1 MNKMA
6 KTAIV
11 CVILFIVST
20 LASAAFFVA
29 ARSEYPKHIEKF
41 NEYFESWEPWFT
53 DCIDGTISIGGTD
66 ERYEVYVD
74 DNGVIIREITE
85 EDDSAESSAL
95 EGEEA
100 GNTVSSEAAAE

>member
-41 NEYFESWEPWFT
+41 NEYFESWEPCFP
-53 DCIDGTISIGGTD
+53 DYIDGTIFIGGTD
-66 ERYEVYVD
+66 ERYEIYAD
-74 DNGVIIREITE
+74 ENGLSIREK

-95 EGEEA
+95 EGEEP